1 MADRA
6 AVSLDQTA
14 SPHPPLSRQQRQRN
28 PPPDLCRDDRLRAAA
43 HRRPPPLRQD
53 LDPPLHRSGR
63 PVPLPT
69 PPPRHHRQTPARQ
82 PKPPTMP
89 KLQKS
94 IEPQLCLSFPG
105 QPCACGEREETLG
118 GDIAKPERRSP
129 YLPRAYEP
137 KRRKNPMRYTITPL
151 TPHTGAEVRGLDLN
165 EGVD

>member
-14 SPHPPLSRQQRQRN
+14 SPHPPLPRQQRQRD
-28 PPPDLCRDDRLRAAA
+28 PPPALRRDDRLRPAA

-63 PVPLPT
+63 PEPLRT
-69 PPPRHHRQTPARQ
+69 PPHRRHRQTPARQ

-94 IEPQLCLSFPG
+94 AELQLSLSFPG
-105 QPCACGEREETLG
+105 QPCRKRAREPLEVGTKITRQLRWFRLVSPTRDTPQPCSA
-118 GDIAKPERRSP
+118 GDCR
-129 YLPRAYEP
+129 
-137 KRRKNPMRYTITPL
+137 
-151 TPHTGAEVRGLDLN
+151 V
-165 EGVD
+165 V